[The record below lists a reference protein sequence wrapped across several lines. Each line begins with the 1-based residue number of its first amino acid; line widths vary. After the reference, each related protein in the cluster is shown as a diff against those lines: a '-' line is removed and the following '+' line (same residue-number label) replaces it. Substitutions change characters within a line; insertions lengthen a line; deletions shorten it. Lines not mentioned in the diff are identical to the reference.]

1 MSIPSLYQQ
10 AWWPLFFNT
19 LALFVAVAFF
29 LDAYTVS
36 FAMSPEVHGEAVYL
50 IPAELWAA
58 SLISAHGGFM
68 FGLLC
73 ERKAG
78 AVICL
83 LSSLLG
89 LLIYCIFFVMASG
102 AEFGGIVVY
111 FSGLLFA
118 PLSLF
123 FLLQS
128 CEELWSQHHVR
139 G

>member
-1 MSIPSLYQQ
+1 MKIPSLYQQ

-29 LDAYTVS
+29 LDAYTGS

-50 IPAELWAA
+50 IPAELWAV
-58 SLISAHGGFM
+58 SLVAAHGGFM

-73 ERKAG
+73 ERIAG

-83 LSSLLG
+83 ISSFLG
-89 LLIYCIFFVMASG
+89 LCIYCIFFVMASG
-102 AEFGGIVVY
+102 APYGGIVVY

-118 PLSLF
+118 PLSMLF
-123 FLLQS
+123 MLQS
-128 CEELWSQHHVR
+128 FVEIWSVRYVR

>member
-1 MSIPSLYQQ
+1 MNVPSLYQQ

-19 LALFVAVAFF
+19 LALFVAVAFL
-29 LDAYTVS
+29 LDAYTGR
-36 FAMSPEVHGEAVYL
+36 FEFSPSVHGEAVYRV
-50 IPAELWAA
+50 PAELWSA
-58 SLISAHGGFM
+58 SLMLTHGGFM

-73 ERKAG
+73 EGKFG
-78 AVICL
+78 AVICMV
-83 LSSLLG
+83 SSFLG
-89 LLIYCIFFVMASG
+89 LLIYCIFFVMSSG

-111 FSGLLFA
+111 FSGLFFA

-128 CEELWSQHHVR
+128 CAEIWGWRDVR

>member
-29 LDAYTVS
+29 LDAYTLS
-36 FAMSPEVHGEAVYL
+36 FAMSPNVHGKAVYM

-58 SLISAHGGFM
+58 SLMLAHGGFM
-68 FGLLC
+68 LGLLF

-78 AVICL
+78 AVICF

-139 G
+139 S